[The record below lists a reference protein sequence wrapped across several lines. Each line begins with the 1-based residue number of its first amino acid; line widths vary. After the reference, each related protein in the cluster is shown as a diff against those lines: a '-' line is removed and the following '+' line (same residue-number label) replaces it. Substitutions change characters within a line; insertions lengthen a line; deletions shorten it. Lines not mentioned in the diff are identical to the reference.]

1 MEFDGTV
8 LTLHG
13 DDAPSPAGLAAA
25 ERRIRESLARMERA
39 SAGRP
44 RALLAGAPTAG
55 PAAGPRAP
63 LIGTLHVTVE
73 REHPRAIQAGVERA
87 LAELGER
94 AELAGA
100 LD

>member
-1 MEFDGTV
+1 MDFEETV
-8 LTLHG
+8 LTLRD
-13 DDAPSPAGLAAA
+13 DDARSAAELAAA
-25 ERRIRESLARMERA
+25 ERRIRESLARMDRA
-39 SAGRP
+39 AAGRP
-44 RALLAGAPTAG
+44 RAVFPGAPIAG
-55 PAAGPRAP
+55 PAAGPRGP

-73 REHPRAIQAGVERA
+73 QEHPRAIQAGVERA